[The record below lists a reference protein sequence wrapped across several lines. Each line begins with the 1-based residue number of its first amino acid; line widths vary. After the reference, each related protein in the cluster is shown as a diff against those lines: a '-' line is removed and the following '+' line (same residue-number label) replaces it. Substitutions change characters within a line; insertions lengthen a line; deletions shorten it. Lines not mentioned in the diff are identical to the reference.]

1 MVNSS
6 NCELNLER
14 HLKLS
19 LKKKTAFYKFDLNVN
34 HLSSV
39 AALLEANRT
48 FSCLVKDCHRLW
60 QTKHCLASPGFQTSP
75 AYYMLINKRFSLQRY
90 VGHTIITMFWHL
102 FKCLTSNFA
111 SAMLAIQL
119 KTFYKTSPKE
129 KKVHYSKPFQT
140 FPARCSAVQIS
151 ATLLASQFALLKRN
165 QELSLDIIITIINR
179 DGLISIHPTKNS
191 FWFILIDSNILC
203 FAR

>member
-1 MVNSS
+1 M
-6 NCELNLER
+6 
-14 HLKLS
+14 
-19 LKKKTAFYKFDLNVN
+19 N

-39 AALLEANRT
+39 AVLLEANRT

-191 FWFILIDSNILC
+191 FWLIFIDSNILC